1 MPKAFR
7 LDLGEDGLATLTFDL
22 PDRKANIFTREALA
36 ELDEL
41 VADLAMRSEI
51 RCLVLRSAKPD
62 IFVAGADVDQI
73 AGVTDPIQAE
83 AGSRYG
89 HRIFAAWEAL
99 PFPTVAAVRG
109 TCLGGGTELALASSW
124 LVVSD
129 RADLRIGL
137 PEIKLG
143 IVPGWGGCVRLPRRI
158 GLLAALDIILAGKA
172 IPGARAVK
180 SGLADAIFPDAGFD
194 DRVREF
200 ARARAGRTRRAERPR
215 GGLRGLLL
223 ERNPVGRAL
232 VLSQAR
238 KKTLAQTK
246 GKYPAPLRALEVV
259 ATGVAKG
266 TAAGF
271 DAEARAIGELAT
283 SPEAKGLIYLFR
295 QMEASK
301 KDATAVASPAVRR
314 PAVIGAGVMGGG
326 IAHLVAD
333 KAGLPIRVKDI
344 QAPALATALAHA
356 AQLFDKQV
364 RRRRLKSAERR
375 RKMGLL
381 QPTLED
387 TGLEACD
394 FVIEAVVENLAVK
407 QKVFADL
414 SRRAPERAILA
425 SNTSSLS
432 IDAIGQLAVHR
443 ERVVGMHFFNP
454 VDKMP
459 LVEVVTGRH
468 TSPETAAAVAAFAR
482 RLGKTPVVVRDGPG
496 FLVNRL
502 LAFYSAEAMWLLD
515 EGFRVEDVDR
525 AMLDWGMPMGPLRLA
540 DEVGLDV
547 SAKVGHIL
555 HEAFGDRLPFP
566 AWIDK
571 LADGGRLGLKSGLGV
586 YRYDGKKQ
594 LGPDPAIYGLL
605 GLSPRHR
612 DPDLAALAERMVL
625 PMVNEAARCLEEGIV
640 GSPGELDLAMVFG
653 TGFPP
658 FRGGL
663 CRWADGEG
671 PPRLV
676 ERLERYAEAVG
687 PRFAPS
693 EALRRFAE
701 QGGFAAASLSH

>member
-1 MPKAFR
+1 MPGAFR
-7 LDLGEDGLATLTFDL
+7 LESGEDGVATLTFDL
-22 PDRKANIFTREALA
+22 PDRKANIFTREALD
-36 ELDEL
+36 ELDEI
-41 VADLAMRSEI
+41 VAELGVRNDI

-62 IFVAGADVDQI
+62 IFIAGADVEAI
-73 AGVTDPIQAE
+73 AHVTDPVQAE
-83 AGSRYG
+83 SGSRYG

-109 TCLGGGTELALASSW
+109 TCLGGGTELSLASSW

-143 IVPGWGGCVRLPRRI
+143 IVPGWGGCVRMPRRI
-158 GLLAALDIILAGKA
+158 GLLASLDLILAGKA
-172 IPGARAVK
+172 IPGARAFK
-180 SGLADAIFPDAGFD
+180 AGLADAIFPDAGFD
-194 DRVREF
+194 ARVLEF
-200 ARARAGRTRRAERPR
+200 ARGKAGSARRGKGRSR
-215 GGLRGLLL
+215 GLRGALL
-223 ERNPVGRAL
+223 EGNPLGRAF
-232 VLSQAR
+232 VVSQAR
-238 KKTLAQTK
+238 RKTLAQTK
-246 GKYPAPLRALEVV
+246 GRYPAPLRALEVV
-259 ATGVAKG
+259 STGISRGA
-266 TAAGF
+266 AAGF
-271 DAEARAIGELAT
+271 DAEARAIGELAV
-283 SPEAKGLIYLFR
+283 SPEAKGLIYLFQ

-301 KDATAVASPAVRR
+301 RDATGGAREPVRR

-333 KAGLPIRVKDI
+333 KASLPIRVKDI
-344 QAPALATALAHA
+344 QTPALATALAHA

-364 RRRRLKSAERR
+364 RRRRLKPAERR
-375 RKMGLL
+375 RKMALL

-387 TGLEACD
+387 AGVEACD
-394 FVIEAVVENLAVK
+394 LVIEAVVENLAVK

-414 SRRAPERAILA
+414 SRRVSDRAILA
-425 SNTSSLS
+425 TNTSSLS

-459 LVEVVTGRH
+459 LVEVVAGRH
-468 TSPETAAAVAAFAR
+468 TSPETAAAIAAFAR

-515 EGFRVEDVDR
+515 EGFRIEDIDR
-525 AMLDWGMPMGPLRLA
+525 AMLDWGMPMGPLRLG

-555 HEAFGDRLPFP
+555 HEAFGDRLAFP
-566 AWIDK
+566 EWIDR
-571 LADGGRLGLKSGLGV
+571 LPEEGRLGVKSGLGI

-594 LGPDPAIYGLL
+594 LGPDPAVYARL
-605 GLSPRHR
+605 GVEPRHR

-663 CRWADGEG
+663 CRWADAEG
-671 PPRLV
+671 LATLV
-676 ERLERYAEAVG
+676 GRLERYAEAVG
-687 PRFAPS
+687 ARFAPS
-693 EALRRFAE
+693 DALRRFAA
-701 QGGFAAASLSH
+701 QGGFAAASLAR

>member
-22 PDRKANIFTREALA
+22 PDRKANIFTREAIA

-41 VADLAMRSEI
+41 VADVAMRADI

-62 IFVAGADVDQI
+62 IFIAGADVEQI
-73 AGVTDPIQAE
+73 ANVTDPVQAE

-124 LVVSD
+124 IVVSD
-129 RADLRIGL
+129 RPDLRIGL

-143 IVPGWGGCVRLPRRI
+143 ILPGWGGCVRLPRRI

-172 IPGARAVK
+172 ISGTRATK

-194 DRVREF
+194 DRVLEF
-200 ARARAGRTRRAERPR
+200 ARARMSRERGPRRRS
-215 GGLRGLLL
+215 GGLKGLLL
-223 ERNPVGRAL
+223 ERNPLGRAF

-238 KKTLAQTK
+238 KKTVAQTK

-259 ATGVAKG
+259 ATGIARG

-301 KDATAVASPAVRR
+301 KDGGAAERPAVRR

-333 KAGLPIRVKDI
+333 KAQLPMRVKDI

-364 RRRRLKSAERR
+364 RRRRLKPAERR

-387 TGLEACD
+387 SGLEACD

-414 SRRAPERAILA
+414 SRRVSERAILA
-425 SNTSSLS
+425 TNTSSLS
-432 IDAIGQLAVHR
+432 IDAIGQLTVHR

-459 LVEVVTGRH
+459 LIEVVTGRH
-468 TSPETAAAVAAFAR
+468 TSSDTAAAVAAFAR

-515 EGFRVEDVDR
+515 EGFRIDDVDR

-555 HEAFGDRLPFP
+555 HEAFGARLPFP
-566 AWIDK
+566 GWIDK
-571 LADGGRLGLKSGLGV
+571 LPEAGRLGLKSGLGI
-586 YRYDGKKQ
+586 YRYAGRKQ
-594 LGPDPAIYGLL
+594 LGPDETVYGLL
-605 GLSPRHR
+605 GLTPRHR

-671 PPRLV
+671 LPRLV

-687 PRFAPS
+687 SRFAPS
-693 EALRRFAE
+693 DALRRFAG